1 MPIGGLVAIG
11 AGIAMFTGFGAGIGL
26 GIASSKA
33 AEGVS
38 RNPEASGKIMS
49 FALIF
54 ATLAEVTA
62 IFGFVIA
69 IMLIGKI
76 GS

>member
-11 AGIAMFTGFGAGIGL
+11 AGIAMLTGLGAGIGL
-26 GIASSKA
+26 GVAASKV

-49 FALIF
+49 TTLIF
-54 ATLAEVTA
+54 ATLSEVTA

-69 IMLIGKI
+69 IILIGKI
-76 GS
+76 G

>member
-1 MPIGGLVAIG
+1 MDVSGLIAIG
-11 AGIAMFTGFGAGIGL
+11 AGIAMLTGFGAGIGL

-38 RNPEASGKIMS
+38 RNPEASGKILS
-49 FALIF
+49 TALIF

-69 IMLIGKI
+69 IMLIGKM
-76 GS
+76 

>member
-1 MPIGGLVAIG
+1 MSSGLIAIAAAIAMLVAIG
-11 AGIAMFTGFGAGIGL
+11 AGISL
-26 GIASSKA
+26 GIASGKA
-33 AEGVS
+33 SESVA

-49 FALIF
+49 TGLIF

-69 IMLIGKI
+69 IIISAKI
-76 GS
+76 

>member
-11 AGIAMFTGFGAGIGL
+11 AGIAMLTAMGAGIGL
-26 GIASSKA
+26 GIASSKV

-49 FALIF
+49 TTLIF
-54 ATLAEVTA
+54 AALAEVTA
-62 IFGFVIA
+62 FLGFVIA
-69 IMLIGKI
+69 IILYSKI
-76 GS
+76 

>member
-1 MPIGGLVAIG
+1 MSVSGLIAIG
-11 AGIAMFTGFGAGIGL
+11 AGIAMLTGMGAGIGL
-26 GIASSKA
+26 GIASGKA
-33 AEGVS
+33 SEGVA

-49 FALIF
+49 TGLIF

-69 IMLIGKI
+69 IILIGKM
-76 GS
+76 

>member
-1 MPIGGLVAIG
+1 MSGMIAI
-11 AGIAMFTGFGAGIGL
+11 AAAIAMFTAVGAGVSLGL
-26 GIASSKA
+26 ASGKA

-38 RNPEASGKIMS
+38 RNPEAAGKILS
-49 FALIF
+49 TSLIF

-69 IMLIGKI
+69 IILIGKM
-76 GS
+76 

>member
-1 MPIGGLVAIG
+1 MSVSGLIAIG
-11 AGIAMFTGFGAGIGL
+11 AGIAMLTGVGAGIGL
-26 GIASSKA
+26 GIASGKA
-33 AEGVS
+33 SEGVA

-49 FALIF
+49 TGLIF

-69 IMLIGKI
+69 IMLIGKM
-76 GS
+76 

>member
-1 MPIGGLVAIG
+1 MNSGLIAIG
-11 AGIAMFTGFGAGIGL
+11 AGIAMLAAFGAGIGL
-26 GIASSKA
+26 GIASGGA
-33 AEGVS
+33 MQGVA

-49 FALIF
+49 TGLIF

-69 IMLIGKI
+69 IILSSKI
-76 GS
+76 

>member
-1 MPIGGLVAIG
+1 MSGMIAVAAAIAMFTAIG
-11 AGIAMFTGFGAGIGL
+11 AGISL

-33 AEGVS
+33 SEGVS
-38 RNPEASGKIMS
+38 RNPEAAGKILS
-49 FALIF
+49 TSLIF

-69 IMLIGKI
+69 IILIGKM
-76 GS
+76 

>member
-1 MPIGGLVAIG
+1 MGNGLIAIG
-11 AGIAMFTGFGAGIGL
+11 VGISMLSVLGAGIGL
-26 GIASSKA
+26 GIAA
-33 AEGVS
+33 GQAMQGVA

-49 FALIF
+49 TGLIF

-69 IMLIGKI
+69 IILSSKI
-76 GS
+76 

>member
-1 MPIGGLVAIG
+1 MSSGLIAI
-11 AGIAMFTGFGAGIGL
+11 AAAIAILTASGAGIGL
-26 GIASSKA
+26 GFASGKA
-33 AEGVS
+33 SESVA

-49 FALIF
+49 TGLLF

-69 IMLIGKI
+69 ILIYAKI
-76 GS
+76 

>member
-1 MPIGGLVAIG
+1 MSVSGLIAIG

-49 FALIF
+49 VALIF

-69 IMLIGKI
+69 IMLIGKM
-76 GS
+76 

>member
-1 MPIGGLVAIG
+1 MSIGAGLIAIG
-11 AGIAMFTGFGAGIGL
+11 AAIAMLAAVGAGVSL
-26 GIASSKA
+26 GIASAKA
-33 AEGVS
+33 SESVA

-49 FALIF
+49 TGLIF

-69 IMLIGKI
+69 IIISGNI
-76 GS
+76 A

>member
-1 MPIGGLVAIG
+1 MPINGLIAIG
-11 AGIAMFTGFGAGIGL
+11 AGIAMFTGIGAGIGL

-38 RNPEASGKIMS
+38 RNPEASGKIMTVG
-49 FALIF
+49 LIF

-62 IFGFVIA
+62 IFGFVTA
-69 IMLIGKI
+69 VMLIGKM
-76 GS
+76 G